1 MESVALGSDG
11 LATLPAQGR
20 LLGVDVGDV
29 RLGLAVTD
37 PGQVVAT
44 PLDTVA
50 SSPDPEEVAA
60 IVLAAVAD
68 ERPVAVVVGYPRTMA
83 GREGSAAQR
92 CRVVAEHVA
101 AGSDLP
107 VLLWDERLSTVEA
120 ERSLLEGDVRRR
132 RRREVVDRV
141 AASLILRGVL
151 EARRVRARGSTT
163 WR

>member
-1 MESVALGSDG
+1 MDVVALGFAG
-11 LATLPAQGR
+11 LATLPTTGR

-68 ERPVAVVVGYPRTMA
+68 EQPVAVVVGYPRTMA

-101 AGSDLP
+101 DTSDLP

-120 ERSLLEGDVRRR
+120 ERSLLEGDMRRR

-151 EARRVRARGSTT
+151 EARRLQPGGGST